1 MFRSRLAGESYP
13 VAVTL
18 SGSVIGWICA
28 FCKISY
34 IAFNVY
40 SDVAPST
47 SLMLGGTPAIS
58 VGLQVT
64 STLGNNL

>member
-1 MFRSRLAGESYP
+1 MFRSRFAGERWS
-13 VAVTL
+13 VAATR

-40 SDVAPST
+40 NHALVLAG
-47 SLMLGGTPAIS
+47 LLLGGAPAIS
-58 VGLQVT
+58 VGLQVS